1 MCFTFDGE
9 RHTQFF
15 TMKFIP
21 LIALLPFLI
30 VSCAQDS
37 LTGDTVSRGDA
48 GRAQN
53 VRTGTIT
60 SIRNVNIQGSGTGG
74 TLVGAGVGGLVGNQ
88 IGGGSGRTA
97 ATVGG
102 ALLGGA
108 AGSHAGQ
115 NITSRNGLE
124 IEVRLDEG
132 GRRISVVQEVNPR
145 ESFAVGNRVRLITG
159 AGGRTRVSH

>member
-1 MCFTFDGE
+1 
-9 RHTQFF
+9 
-15 TMKFIP
+15 MK
-21 LIALLPFLI
+21 LLPIIAALPFFF

-37 LTGDTVSRGDA
+37 LTGDTVSRGEA
-48 GRAQN
+48 GRAQD

-60 SIRNVNIQGSGTGG
+60 SIRSIKIEGSSTGG
-74 TLVGAGVGGLVGNQ
+74 TLVGAGIGGLLGNQ

-115 NITSRNGLE
+115 AINSRNGLE
-124 IEVRLDEG
+124 IEVRLDDS

-145 ESFAVGNRVRLITG
+145 ESFYEGERVRVITG
-159 AGGRTRVSH
+159 AGGRTRVTH